1 MANLEK
7 TVRPD
12 LRIAVAGLGAIGTRV
27 VEALDRG
34 IDGLVLTAVSVQ
46 NPEKHRSRL
55 AGLTRPPAVLPI
67 EALVDVADIVIECAP
82 SKLVRSIV
90 APFVGA
96 GKTAVVLSAGA
107 LLDHD
112 DLIELA
118 KQNGGQI
125 VVPTGAL
132 IGLDA
137 VTAAAV
143 GTIHSV
149 RMITRK
155 PPGGLAGAP
164 YIVANNIDIEGLTE
178 PLRIFDGT
186 AREAAKGFPAN
197 VNVAAALSLAGIG
210 PDRTTIE
217 IWADPTVTRNMHRI
231 EVELRFGP
239 LFHVDRKYPVGEPE
253 DGPDHRALGH
263 RLPCA
268 SCVHRFA
275 SGHEGAR
282 RTAQA
287 LPGQRAPSPWGPALP
302 LPAMPRGTVR
312 PNAGGRVFRPA
323 GAGRRRARTA
333 LPESHRWSRAP

>member
-1 MANLEK
+1 MANPDK
-7 TVRPD
+7 RSRPE

-55 AGLTRPPAVLPI
+55 ANLTTTPAVLPI

-82 SKLVRSIV
+82 SKLVSSIV
-90 APFVGA
+90 APFVGK

-107 LLDHD
+107 LLDHA

-118 KQNGGQI
+118 QQNGGQI

-143 GTIHSV
+143 GKIHSV
-149 RMITRK
+149 RMVTRK
-155 PPGGLAGAP
+155 PVRGLAGAP
-164 YIVANNIDIEGLTE
+164 YIIENNIIIEHITE
-178 PLRIFDGT
+178 PLKIFDGT

-217 IWADPTVTRNMHRI
+217 IWADPALTRNTHRI
-231 EVELRFGP
+231 DVESDSARFSMSIENIPSENPKTGLITAFSVIACLRK
-239 LFHVDRKYPVGEPE
+239 LRASLRVG
-253 DGPDHRALGH
+253 
-263 RLPCA
+263 
-268 SCVHRFA
+268 
-275 SGHEGAR
+275 
-282 RTAQA
+282 T
-287 LPGQRAPSPWGPALP
+287 
-302 LPAMPRGTVR
+302 
-312 PNAGGRVFRPA
+312 
-323 GAGRRRARTA
+323 
-333 LPESHRWSRAP
+333 